1 MKRPNWTTPL
11 LRKSLDLSRNIH
23 YDSELN
29 SLAESAL
36 KDAKGFLNYPNEYEL
51 YNVLGNFYQIE
62 INRMAIGF
70 GATDLIERI
79 LKSLDF
85 DHVYIVEPSFEMVSI
100 YCSNLNKPFSK
111 VTVDTIPEDSNGL
124 LYIAN
129 PNGNNGQS
137 IDVRPFI
144 EKFKYVIIDEVY
156 GDFDKTHSLLHDNL
170 KNTIIVKSLSKS
182 LGLAGLRVGF
192 MVADQLITNKVQQVR
207 MNYNTTS
214 LSCHL
219 VKELLSH
226 TDNVIQR
233 MEETKQFLENKYRL
247 IHSHGNYVLFNEP
260 NELTERFGYKL
271 VNGFYRMALLDLNT
285 LYANTSVKTTT
296 K

>member
-11 LRKSLDLSRNIH
+11 IRKSLDLSRNIH

-29 SLAESAL
+29 SLAETSL
-36 KDAKGFLNYPNEYEL
+36 TDAKSFLNYPDEFEL
-51 YNVLGNFYQIE
+51 YKVLGNFYQVE

-85 DHVYIVEPSFEMVSI
+85 DHVYIVEPSFEMVGI

-111 VTVDTIPEDSNGL
+111 VTVDTIPEDNNGL

-156 GDFDKTHSLLHDNL
+156 GDFDKTHSLLHNNL

-219 VKELLSH
+219 VKELISH

-247 IHSHGNYVLFNEP
+247 IHSHGNYVLFNET
-260 NELTERFGYKL
+260 NELTNKFGYKL
-271 VNGFYRMALLDLNT
+271 VSGFYRMALLDLNT
-285 LYANTSVKTTT
+285 LYANTTVKTTT